1 MRCVFGLLSYWAQ
14 AHSVVFGGFTGTVD
28 DFDDDLLLEHF
39 DALSCDPEF
48 VGWESEDD
56 YQTL

>member
-1 MRCVFGLLSYWAQ
+1 MRCVFELLSYWAQ

-39 DALSCDPEF
+39 DALSYDPEF
-48 VGWESEDD
+48 MG
-56 YQTL
+56 